1 MASDADKP
9 ENKLR
14 LAAMNALA
22 RREHGREEL
31 AAKLEGKF
39 PDHRPQ
45 VTAVLARL
53 EGEGLL
59 SDSRFAEAYTRSRI
73 SRGQGRLRIANDL
86 KRKGVDEA
94 VIDTALA
101 EADMD
106 WPGLAV
112 EVLIKRF
119 GSTPAADRREKARRM
134 RFLQQ
139 RGFNG
144 DEIRHAL
151 DAVLHTES

>member
-1 MASDADKP
+1 MARDADKP

-39 PDHRPQ
+39 PDHRLMVP
-45 VTAVLARL
+45 AVLSRL
-53 EGEGLL
+53 EEEGLL
-59 SDSRFAEAYTRSRI
+59 SDTRFAEAYTRSRI

-86 KRKGVDEA
+86 KRKGVGEA
-94 VIDTALA
+94 VIDAALA
-101 EADMD
+101 GADMD

-119 GSTPAADRREKARRM
+119 GNTPAVDRREKARRI

-151 DAVLHTES
+151 DAAPHAEP